1 MDPSQIVEY
10 GSAGDSAT
18 PSVDGSAIPN
28 SVAAT
33 QPSPHLYAINAF
45 TASLVIATSALF
57 FGGALGHAAP
67 IRVLIPQPAMF
78 VVLCVL
84 WAAASLA
91 PVVLHH
97 RGNSYDFVLDA
108 APMLLGL
115 VFLSPALFIASV
127 VCAEA
132 FVRSVVNRQAPV
144 KVAFNV
150 ASVGLSSTVAVLIY
164 RGILG
169 TSSPVGLR
177 GWPAAAA
184 ALCAF
189 SVILSVNLWVVIKLA
204 GQTPERRTGSY
215 FAIQAM
221 LTAASVCLAFVVLDT
236 AWFNVWAILPLLL
249 VGGLIIVVYRAY
261 YRLWLK
267 FASLSRL
274 HESTRTLGMATL
286 EPSSMSLE
294 VLEQVCTVMRA
305 RRAQLV
311 FAEPSGIPRRI
322 SLDNHMSSGIQQVS
336 LDPSSLVTSVITS
349 GKPDRRSRDAQ
360 HGAVFTDPIVGE
372 YRDAVIAPLMNG
384 QVTIGAIVVLDRDE
398 EADSFDDEDLQV
410 FGALVAAA
418 SANLAR
424 ANLVEELRYEVD
436 AREFRA
442 THDALTR
449 LPNRF
454 LFVNTTA
461 EVLSEH
467 QGVAVVLWDIDRF
480 QDVNDTLGHA
490 IGDRLLLEVSERLQ
504 RAVSGRATVACF
516 GADEFALV
524 LAGVT
529 EAEEAIAL
537 VDDLNRELSR
547 TIKMDGLSLRVKA
560 SAGIS
565 LAPEHGDDATL
576 LLQRADIALRLA
588 KERHSNVE
596 VYSFEHDRSRP
607 RRQKL
612 GGLLTHALEQ
622 KTELSVV
629 YQPVGDIRSG
639 DIVQVEAL
647 ARWHHPE
654 YGSIPPEEFVA
665 IAEDMG
671 MISEITEFVLAESC
685 AQLARWRT
693 AGIHIGVAVNT
704 SVREY
709 SDDRLVERVARH
721 LAANDI
727 PPDLLTLEVT
737 ETVVVDDFTQAS
749 QVLEALAALG
759 VRIAIDDYGT
769 GYSSLKYLHRLPV
782 HKLKIDRS
790 FVTNLPSDLSNAI
803 IVRSSIAMAHSLGL
817 TVVAE
822 GAEDEVTC
830 AMLADAECDSI
841 QGYYLA
847 KPMEPAELESW
858 LLQGARL
865 TFRTFGDN
873 KQATP
878 GLVTTTVAARAQAA
892 GGHSRHLGPR
902 PLQPTTH

>member
-1 MDPSQIVEY
+1 MDATQIDDY
-10 GSAGDSAT
+10 GSAGAPAT
-18 PSVDGSAIPN
+18 PPVDASAIVTP
-28 SVAAT
+28 VPAT
-33 QPSPHLYAINAF
+33 QPRPHLYAINAF
-45 TASLVIATSALF
+45 TALLVIGTGALF
-57 FGGALGHAAP
+57 LGGALGSAAP

-78 VVLCVL
+78 AVLCVL

-91 PVVLHH
+91 PVVLHY

-108 APMLLGL
+108 APMLMGL
-115 VFLSPALFIASV
+115 VFLSPVLFIASV
-127 VCAEA
+127 VCEEA
-132 FVRSVVNRQAPV
+132 IYLSVMHRQAPV

-150 ASVGLSSTVAVLIY
+150 ASVGLSATVAVLIY

-189 SVILSVNLWVVIKLA
+189 VVILSVNLGVVIKLA

-236 AWFNVWAILPLLL
+236 AWFNVWAILPLLF

-267 FASLSRL
+267 FASLNRL

-311 FAEPSGIPRRI
+311 FAEPQGIPRRI
-322 SLDNHMSSGIQQVS
+322 SLDNHVPSGVEPIS
-336 LDPSSLVTSVITS
+336 LNSTSLVTSVITS
-349 GKPDRRSRDAQ
+349 GKPDRQSRDAQ
-360 HGAVFTDPIVGE
+360 HGSVFTDPIVGE

-384 QVTIGAIVVLDRDE
+384 QVTIGAIVALDRDE
-398 EADSFDDEDLQV
+398 EADSFEEEDLQL

-418 SANLAR
+418 SANLER
-424 ANLVEELRYEVD
+424 ANHVEKLRFEAD
-436 AREFRA
+436 AKEFRA
-442 THDALTR
+442 THDVLTG
-449 LPNRF
+449 LPNRA
-454 LFVNTTA
+454 LFVSTIGDA
-461 EVLSEH
+461 LSENE
-467 QGVAVVLWDIDRF
+467 GAAVVLWDIDRF

-490 IGDRLLLEVSERLQ
+490 IGDRLLREVSERLL

-524 LAGVT
+524 LPGVT
-529 EAEEAIAL
+529 EADEAIAL
-537 VDDLNRELSR
+537 VNDLNRELSR
-547 TIKMDGLSLRVKA
+547 PIKLDDLSLRVKA

-565 LAPEHGDDATL
+565 LAPEHSNDATL
-576 LLQRADIALRLA
+576 LLQKADIAMRLA
-588 KERHSNVE
+588 KERHSNIE
-596 VYSFEHDRSRP
+596 LYSFEHDRSRP
-607 RRQKL
+607 RRLKL

-622 KTELSVV
+622 RTELSVM

-654 YGSIPPEEFVA
+654 YGSIPPEEFVT

-671 MISEITEFVLAESC
+671 MISEITDFVLAESC

-727 PPDLLTLEVT
+727 PSELLTLEVT

-749 QVLEALAALG
+749 RVLEALAALG
-759 VRIAIDDYGT
+759 VRIAIDDFGT
-769 GYSSLKYLHRLPV
+769 GYSNLQYLHRLPL
-782 HKLKIDRS
+782 HKLKLDRS
-790 FVTNLPSDLSNAI
+790 FVTNLPSDLNNAI

-830 AMLADAECDSI
+830 AMLADAECDFI

-847 KPMEPAELESW
+847 KPMEPSELESW
-858 LLQGARL
+858 LLQGATL
-865 TFRTFGDN
+865 QFRTFGGST
-873 KQATP
+873 ATP
-878 GLVTTTVAARAQAA
+878 GLAIATAGAKAQASGA
-892 GGHSRHLGPR
+892 RGRHLGPR
-902 PLQPTTH
+902 PLQPTAH